1 MKLSPPYAGRSRRCS
16 PTSWS
21 PGTTRAGCPTGDGPT
36 SSLCTA
42 RASSCPRE
50 GSRRN
55 SPGSS
60 SVSSSGLPN
69 CEEEKYRAQCTQQQK
84 IVFNLSREFFCYFLA
99 QARLHGDGLL
109 PVDSHP
115 AGPAQH
121 RAPPVRDRPGLQGAP
136 VLGGVCG
143 RKGGLLLALER
154 VPIRRMRANIKLNS
168 QFL

>member
-21 PGTTRAGCPTGDGPT
+21 PGTTRAGCPTGGGPT

-42 RASSCPRE
+42 RISSCPRE

-69 CEEEKYRAQCTQQQK
+69 CPKYFSRVIGNFRASFF
-84 IVFNLSREFFCYFLA
+84 FNYFLA

-109 PVDSHP
+109 PVDPHQ

-154 VPIRRMRANIKLNS
+154 VPVRRMRANIKLNS
-168 QFL
+168 QLFL